1 MVRWIVFG
9 LVALPIAELAV
20 FLLVAGFI
28 GLIAALALMLLTSV
42 LGVLL
47 LKQAGRTGLAQLNES
62 VRTQNIGTGSGT
74 GSETGLGHVAAT
86 ASAGLL
92 LFVPGFLTDLL
103 GVLILLPAFRQWIGP
118 QLQRVATGGPTPS
131 SPPVIDL
138 EPGEWRQV
146 AQPKLRRPGKRPN
159 P

>member
-28 GLIAALALMLLTSV
+28 GLVAALMLMLLTSV

-47 LKQAGRTGLAQLNES
+47 LKQAGRSGLAQLNDS
-62 VRTQNIGTGSGT
+62 VRTRNIGTGLET
-74 GSETGLGHVAAT
+74 GSETGLGDVAAT

-92 LFVPGFLTDLL
+92 LLVPGFLTDLL

-118 QLQRVATGGPTPS
+118 QLQRAATGGTSAPA
-131 SPPVIDL
+131 VIDL

-146 AQPKLRRPGKRPN
+146 AQPKLRRPGKRPK